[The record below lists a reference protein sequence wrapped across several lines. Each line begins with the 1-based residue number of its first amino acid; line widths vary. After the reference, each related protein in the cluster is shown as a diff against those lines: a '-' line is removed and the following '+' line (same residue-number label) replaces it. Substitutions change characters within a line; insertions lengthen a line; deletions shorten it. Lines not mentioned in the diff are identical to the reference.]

1 MTTPEPPAA
10 LPPAVDVLGA
20 PEPVARRGGGRSS
33 LLAGLVGIGALAV
46 AGTAVAAAT
55 VLSGGGAQPEDVL
68 PADAFAVVKVDLDPA
83 PGQKVAVYR
92 LAKRFPSLADKVRD
106 QDEIKDQ
113 LLSALFDDVQ
123 ELDYARDVQPRIG
136 DRVAIAAVPGSGEP
150 EPLAAVAYDDRAE
163 AEAALERLA
172 ADEDELAYSFSDNA
186 DYVLLGDSQATVDRA
201 ATTERVLAE
210 EDGWEDGEDALDG
223 DQIVTAWADLG
234 ALWQSLPVDVREE
247 TERVYGVKADFAVD
261 GLAVAGLSAS
271 DDHLELVGKALDV
284 ESPLSQDSIIGA
296 GEGGDLVQRLP
307 DDTAAALSVTG
318 LGAGLQ
324 QVFDA
329 VLGGEEDPMGIVA
342 AAAEAGVR
350 LPEDLRPLLGEETV
364 AAVLGE
370 SDFGLR
376 VRSEEPD
383 ASYDVITRVAGIVGM
398 DESNLRRLDDGYA
411 AGTTPEAL
419 RGISSEGGL
428 GGTDAFRVAAPDADG
443 AGYVLYVDIARLW
456 ELFGNPDDDIARDVE
471 QLQSVGVTGSSD
483 GRDSTLRARL
493 TVRD

>member
-1 MTTPEPPAA
+1 MTTPEPPAS

-55 VLSGGGAQPEDVL
+55 MLSGGGAQPEDVL

-92 LAKRFPSLADKVRD
+92 LAKRFPSLAEKVRD
-106 QDEIKDQ
+106 QDEVKDQ
-113 LLSALFDDVQ
+113 LLSALFEDVE
-123 ELDYARDVQPRIG
+123 ELDYERDVQPWIG

-163 AEAALERLA
+163 AEEALERLA

-201 ATTERVLAE
+201 ATTDRVLAD

-234 ALWQSLPVDVREE
+234 AFWQSLPAEAREQAE
-247 TERVYGVKADFAVD
+247 QAYGVTADFELD

-271 DDHLELVGKALDV
+271 DDSLELVGRTLDV
-284 ESPLSQDSIIGA
+284 VSPLAEDSAVGA
-296 GEGGDLVQRLP
+296 GEGGDLVQQLP
-307 DDTAAALSVTG
+307 EDTLAALSVTG
-318 LGAGLQ
+318 LGAGLE
-324 QVFDA
+324 QVFGT
-329 VLGGEEDPMGIVA
+329 VVGEDDPMGLVD
-342 AAAEAGVR
+342 AAEQAGLT
-350 LPEDLRPLLGEETV
+350 LPDDLATLLGEETV
-364 AAVLGE
+364 AAAFGE
-370 SDFGLR
+370 EDFGLR
-376 VRSEEPD
+376 VRSEDPD
-383 ASYDVITRVAGIVGM
+383 AAYDVLTRVAELAGF
-398 DESNLRRLDDGYA
+398 DESSLRKLDDGFA
-411 AGTTPEAL
+411 AGTTPRAVEAIA
-419 RGISSEGGL
+419 GDGSL
-428 GGTDAFRVAAPDADG
+428 GDTDAFRDAAPDADG

-456 ELFGNPDDDIARDVE
+456 ALFGNPGDDIADDVE
-471 QLQSVGVTGSSD
+471 QLGSVGVTGSSD
-483 GRDSTLRARL
+483 GNDGTLRARL